1 MVKAAGTAPVAVF
14 GSSYPDLSEYPA
26 GFGASTQAPLSM
38 YTVPTGQ
45 AYVATSQPEVT
56 DDYSASSGAVLIGA
70 KKMYTI
76 QYNHRLVL
84 VYADDVTATEVAPY
98 REHSAG

>member
-1 MVKAAGTAPVAVF
+1 
-14 GSSYPDLSEYPA
+14 
-26 GFGASTQAPLSM
+26 
-38 YTVPTGQ
+38 
-45 AYVATSQPEVT
+45 
-56 DDYSASSGAVLIGA
+56 
-70 KKMYTI
+70 MYTI